1 MPRREIYNPGDL
13 TVTAAGAANFIA
25 DNVHAA
31 HPRREAYQDAH
42 QRIRRAQRDGTLPN
56 GAAIKAEVF
65 FEWAFEHRDWE
76 SLKNIPWL
84 PRSMR
89 VVVSGVQG
97 TARVGVATAVPI
109 PNKIA
114 LLKALVAELTQK
126 LEHSETERA
135 RLQAKLAVHEDK
147 QRQRSTTAS
156 ENGRRGGRG
165 KSL

>member
-1 MPRREIYNPGDL
+1 MYRRQMYNRGDL

-25 DNVHAA
+25 DHVYAA
-31 HPRREAYQDAH
+31 HPRRETYQDAH
-42 QRIRRAQRDGTLPN
+42 QRIRRAQRDGALPN

-65 FEWAFEHRDWE
+65 FEWALEHSDWE

-84 PRSMR
+84 PRSVR

-97 TARVGVATAVPI
+97 TARVGVATSVPI
-109 PNKIA
+109 PNKTA
-114 LLKALVAELTQK
+114 PLKALVAELTQK
-126 LEHSETERA
+126 LEYSESERA
-135 RLQAKLAVHEDK
+135 RLQAELAVHGDK
-147 QRQRSTTAS
+147 QRQRSAMAS